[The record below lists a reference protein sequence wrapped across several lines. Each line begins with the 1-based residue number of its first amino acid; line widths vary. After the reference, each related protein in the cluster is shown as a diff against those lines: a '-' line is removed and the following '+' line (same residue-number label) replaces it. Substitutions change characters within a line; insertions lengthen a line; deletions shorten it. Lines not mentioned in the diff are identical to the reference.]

1 MVQRSASEEVADSSL
16 LDGRG
21 VCVLNPCPRAHLYF
35 PDDDEGGGG
44 GDGGSVRC
52 HKVGSRG
59 PCALG
64 ELVVF
69 EKYSGKSYRGECGCS
84 PGYNQVRTA
93 RLFPKNNFYQTFDYY
108 FFRTTG
114 LPTVAA
120 TSGTRGARALRA
132 SSSSTAARGARPSAC
147 ATAGRGS
154 SSGTRQTGATGYT
167 RR

>member
-1 MVQRSASEEVADSSL
+1 MSCYRSHKTVVQRSASEEVADSSL

-35 PDDDEGGGG
+35 PDDDEGGGGG

-84 PGYNQVRTA
+84 PGYNQVRNA
-93 RLFPKNNFYQTFDYY
+93 RLFP
-108 FFRTTG
+108 
-114 LPTVAA
+114 
-120 TSGTRGARALRA
+120 
-132 SSSSTAARGARPSAC
+132 
-147 ATAGRGS
+147 
-154 SSGTRQTGATGYT
+154 
-167 RR
+167 